1 MNKAIEQS
9 IAYDP
14 LVTTK
19 VKDAVPAAK
28 WPFEL
33 LLLGWPPLSS
43 SSERFSRTS
52 SAVISGP
59 TCRRPGYGA
68 EFSHA
73 VGLPSTW

>member
-28 WPFEL
+28 WPYEL
-33 LLLGWPPLSS
+33 LLLGLAAALIVVGAIFPDFFCGDL
-43 SSERFSRTS
+43 
-52 SAVISGP
+52 GP
-59 TCRRPGYGA
+59 HMP
-68 EFSHA
+68 
-73 VGLPSTW
+73 